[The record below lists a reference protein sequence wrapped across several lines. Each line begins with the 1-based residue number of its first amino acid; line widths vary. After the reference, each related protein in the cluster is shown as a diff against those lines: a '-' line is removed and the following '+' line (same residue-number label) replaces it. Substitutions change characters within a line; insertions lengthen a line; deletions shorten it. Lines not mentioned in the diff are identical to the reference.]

1 MSQHNIDS
9 EKSMFFLDVLYSSW
23 LQKELDVGKG
33 SQGRNDLGHLP
44 TKFQK
49 QIFLLA
55 LFPFVKGD
63 LSGIQLFQCPEWLL
77 KGMDFLAYKVFS
89 RLMCQDQIL
98 QYWRRLSRKQEQ
110 KCSCFFFSL
119 ETSVSVQLGD
129 RLLLRYR
136 IKKQQHRN

>member
-1 MSQHNIDS
+1 
-9 EKSMFFLDVLYSSW
+9 MFFLDVLYSSW

-55 LFPFVKGD
+55 LLPFVKGD

-89 RLMCQDQIL
+89 RLMCQD
-98 QYWRRLSRKQEQ
+98 
-110 KCSCFFFSL
+110 
-119 ETSVSVQLGD
+119 
-129 RLLLRYR
+129 
-136 IKKQQHRN
+136 